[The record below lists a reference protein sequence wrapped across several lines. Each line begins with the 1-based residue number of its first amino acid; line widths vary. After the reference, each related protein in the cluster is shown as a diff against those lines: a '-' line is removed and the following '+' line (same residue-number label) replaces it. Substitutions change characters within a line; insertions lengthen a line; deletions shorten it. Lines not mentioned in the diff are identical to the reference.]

1 MEKEWFDSN
10 TRRFELDFQDRTL
23 SYLVENRAKELGD
36 KGFFMFQDQ
45 RVTYGE
51 LDTNVNRVANSLIDM
66 GVKKG
71 DKICLMMKNSIEFI
85 YSWFAMGK
93 IGAIMV
99 PMNPTLR
106 GNLLQYIIN
115 NSDATIVFVDN
126 DLLERVK
133 LIEDDIKKINRVV
146 VVKENPEYDEDIK
159 FKEIKLMKF
168 EDLMKGS
175 TSAPG
180 IIINPWDSMS
190 ILYTSGTTGPS
201 KGAILSH
208 HYYYYN
214 VISAIYWMRH
224 TEDDVLYSCL
234 PFFHANASITSIYTA
249 LMAKASY
256 AMGKRFSLRSFMD
269 EIAMYQVTHTNV
281 MGSILVLLMKQAPKP
296 DDANNTLKVV
306 NSVPLIPESLEFEK
320 RFGVKLISMYGATE
334 TCICI
339 ASPFDEETKPDSC
352 GKALPQYDCRIFDDN
367 DMKCPPGE
375 KGEIVVRG
383 LLPFIQMDG
392 YYNMPEATLA
402 SFRNLWYHTGDYGR
416 KDEDGYFYF
425 EDRKKDAMRRRGE
438 NISSFEVEDVVNSHP
453 AVLESAAL
461 AVKDKEMTEDEVK
474 ICVIL
479 KQGQKLEPE
488 ELIAYCK
495 ERMAYFM
502 VPRYV
507 EFMKEFPKTPNQKI
521 EKYKLRDRGLTQ
533 ETWDREKAGIKVER

>member
-1 MEKEWFDSN
+1 
-10 TRRFELDFQDRTL
+10 
-23 SYLVENRAKELGD
+23 
-36 KGFFMFQDQ
+36 
-45 RVTYGE
+45 
-51 LDTNVNRVANSLIDM
+51 
-66 GVKKG
+66 
-71 DKICLMMKNSIEFI
+71 
-85 YSWFAMGK
+85 
-93 IGAIMV
+93 
-99 PMNPTLR
+99 
-106 GNLLQYIIN
+106 
-115 NSDATIVFVDN
+115 
-126 DLLERVK
+126 
-133 LIEDDIKKINRVV
+133 
-146 VVKENPEYDEDIK
+146 
-159 FKEIKLMKF
+159 
-168 EDLMKGS
+168 
-175 TSAPG
+175 
-180 IIINPWDSMS
+180 
-190 ILYTSGTTGPS
+190 S

-256 AMGKRFSLRSFMD
+256 AMGKRFSLRTFMD
-269 EIAMYQVTHTNV
+269 EIAMYKVTHTNV

-438 NISSFEVEDVVNSHP
+438 NISSFEVEDVVNSHS

-474 ICVIL
+474 ICVVL
-479 KQGQKLEPE
+479 KEGHKLGPE

-507 EFMKEFPKTPNQKI
+507 EFMEEFPKTPNQKI